1 MKYEVKII
9 ETTRITHN
17 VVRLKIAKPSG
28 FTYTLGQAIEL
39 TLKTPNFKKQFA
51 PFTLV
56 SNPKDRHL
64 SLIIKIYP
72 EHHGLTEGISKANTT
87 DSLIITEAWDSYQYM
102 GEGVFIAAGSGIT
115 PFIPM
120 FRELNKKNGL
130 KNHRLI
136 YANRRSTDIILK
148 DELTQLFKSE
158 FFNILSKQ
166 QTSTYDY
173 GRIDFAYLKSRI
185 KEPNQQ
191 FYLCGPESFM
201 NSVKKD
207 LIKYGVKQT
216 NIQTGN

>member
-1 MKYEVKII
+1 MKHEVKIL
-9 ETTRITHN
+9 ETTWLTHN
-17 VVRLKIAKPSG
+17 VMRLKITKPSG
-28 FTYTLGQAIEL
+28 FTYAIGQAIEL
-39 TLKTPNFKKQFA
+39 ALWTPNYTNQFA

-56 SNPKDRHL
+56 SNPTDNHL
-64 SLIIKIYP
+64 CLIIKIYP